1 MLFTGDGNRSQE
13 LAVAALPS
21 SAPGQPQPKC
31 LVIGVAMRSGKAE
44 AILLVLR
51 QQVYAQSQRRGSWW
65 FPPAAIA
72 PTSRELR
79 TSDAELSAEVLCD
92 F

>member
-1 MLFTGDGNRSQE
+1 MFGAVGLLGLAGAMLFTGDGNRSQE

-51 QQVYAQSQRRGSWW
+51 QQVTPNRSAGGAGGFRL
-65 FPPAAIA
+65 PP
-72 PTSRELR
+72 
-79 TSDAELSAEVLCD
+79 
-92 F
+92 